1 MADQG
6 DDDGADKYARL
17 SEDTALREDIQSQVL
32 WRNARTRILCRAG
45 DLADA
50 RVLADESVTLAEQTD
65 DLNLTG
71 DALVALGA
79 VLAAEHNPAQ
89 ASKAYRRAVELY
101 ERKGNVTSAARAR
114 ELAQDPA
121 VRT

>member
-1 MADQG
+1 V
-6 DDDGADKYARL
+6 
-17 SEDTALREDIQSQVL
+17 S
-32 WRNARTRILCRAG
+32 
-45 DLADA
+45 
-50 RVLADESVTLAEQTD
+50 LAELTD

-79 VLAAEHNPAQ
+79 VLAADDNPAQ
-89 ASKAYRRAVELY
+89 ATNAYRRAVELY

-114 ELAQDPA
+114 ELAHDPA